1 MYQRNLIN
9 KFKFGRVNQ
18 IGRMTQ
24 LGRLAYL
31 GRMEINNKT

>member
-31 GRMEINNKT
+31 GRMEINNKA

>member
-31 GRMEINNKT
+31 GRLEINNKT